1 MTDQLSPTRPE
12 TGKPAPRAEEVR
24 PAKAAPKPDPIPAV
38 STDPAPSAEADAR
51 QSWRP
56 RLLMFG
62 VPLLLLAGGAGSWL
76 LSGGSVS
83 TDKAYFQMDKVSGA
97 AGVGVLITE
106 VAVGEGAEVA
116 QRQARKASV
125 GGKSG

>member
-51 QSWRP
+51 QSWRT

-62 VPLLLLAGGAGSWL
+62 VPLLCLSGGAGYWMRRGGRSAERRVGTEWDRTCRVR
-76 LSGGSVS
+76 LS
-83 TDKAYFQMDKVSGA
+83 
-97 AGVGVLITE
+97 
-106 VAVGEGAEVA
+106 
-116 QRQARKASV
+116 
-125 GGKSG
+125 

>member
-51 QSWRP
+51 QSWRT
-56 RLLMFG
+56 RMLMFG
-62 VPLLLLAGGAGSWL
+62 VPLLLLAGGAGYWL

-83 TDKAYFQMDKVSGA
+83 TAHAIGRASC
-97 AGVGVLITE
+97 
-106 VAVGEGAEVA
+106 GERVC
-116 QRQARKASV
+116 Q
-125 GGKSG
+125 